1 VSQRGSLSIEA
12 ALVIPTVLLVVL
24 SMFELVALAATRF
37 ELTAAA
43 REGARVAAT
52 VPDPGRAIEAVRETL
67 GEPLGGEVRVTVTR
81 PTVVGRLA
89 TVEIHVQRQLR
100 SPFLDSV
107 SVPLAVRAAMR
118 VER

>member
-1 VSQRGSLSIEA
+1 MSQRGSLTIEA

-52 VPDPGRAIEAVRETL
+52 VPDPAQAVEAVRDTL

-81 PTVVGRLA
+81 PSVVGRLA
-89 TVEIHVQRQLR
+89 TVEIGVRRHLR
-100 SPFLDSV
+100 SPFLERM
-107 SVPLAVRAAMR
+107 SVPLAVRAVMR